1 MVAHMSTRARET
13 GLKAL
18 DPATRLQYLPGVG
31 PTRSAVLERMSL
43 MSIEHLLRHYPRS
56 YLDARRFVRIAD
68 LKPNELLTV
77 SGTIRSAAA
86 VRTRG
91 GRTDFMLALEDGS
104 GTLGC
109 YFFGQPFLARVLVR
123 GASIVAS
130 GVVDPYE
137 RRMLNPMFEV
147 IEGETAQLLHAGR
160 LVPIHALSKGLTG
173 RMLRQIMR
181 SAVELVAPRVADPI
195 PEAVRAE
202 LDLDPV
208 ATALQQIHFPEDDTQ
223 LARARR
229 RLAFEE
235 LLLLQMVMELR
246 RRVFAS
252 SGLGM
257 ITAGEGKLA
266 AKVVEA
272 LPWTLT
278 QDQRTALD
286 EIVADLR
293 APRPM
298 HRLLLGDVGSG
309 KTVVA
314 LLAALHVIETGHNVA
329 FMVPTEI
336 LARQH
341 AATCAR
347 LAAPAGVRVACLTS
361 GSSAEERR
369 EVANALK
376 AGEHLLLLGT
386 HALLEGKI
394 VIPDLGLAIVDE
406 QHRFGVRQRATLAR
420 KGGMPDVLV
429 LTATPI
435 PRTLTLAFY
444 GDLEV
449 SRIAHRPAERGRMVT
464 RIAGEEKLD
473 LVVGFVAKELAQGR
487 QAFVVVP
494 AIEEGVRPVRAAEV
508 EYQRLA
514 AHPQLLKYRVGLLH
528 GKMKSEDKRAV
539 MNAFAAGQLHVLVAT
554 TVVEVGVDVP
564 NATVM
569 VVMGAESFGLTQLH
583 QLRGRVGRG
592 RERSVCVLVPGAG
605 ASAQALER
613 LEVVA
618 STQDGFAIAEA
629 DLKLRGPG
637 ELWGTRQSGL
647 PRLKLADLSR
657 DVGLLE
663 EARHVAAQVV
673 AADPLLQEARHAT
686 LHQALI
692 DQYRDALD
700 LMLGG

>member
-1 MVAHMSTRARET
+1 MSTRARET

-18 DPATRLQYLPGVG
+18 EPATRLQYLPGVG

-109 YFFGQPFLARVLVR
+109 YFFGQQFLARVLVR

-130 GVVDPYE
+130 GVIDPYE

-160 LVPIHALSKGLTG
+160 LVPIHSLSKGLTG

-181 SAVELVAPRVADPI
+181 SAVDLVAPKVADPI
-195 PEAVRAE
+195 PESVRAE
-202 LDLDPV
+202 LDLEPV
-208 ATALQQIHFPEDDTQ
+208 ATALKQIHFPEDDAQ

-257 ITAGEGKLA
+257 VTAGVGKLA
-266 AKVVEA
+266 AKVIEA

-278 QDQRTALD
+278 QDQQTTLD
-286 EIVADLR
+286 EIVGDLR

-341 AATCAR
+341 AATCSR
-347 LAAPAGVRVACLTS
+347 LAAPAGVRVACLTA

-369 EVANALK
+369 ETANALK

-406 QHRFGVRQRATLAR
+406 QHRFGVRQRATLAQ

-539 MNAFAAGQLHVLVAT
+539 MNAFAAGQIHVLVAT

-663 EARHVAAQVV
+663 EARQVAAKIV
-673 AADPLLQEARHAT
+673 AADPLLQEERHAM

-692 DQYRDALD
+692 EQYRDALD